1 MNYLDI
7 KNIEHDLAGQIKT
20 WAKEFGFSSVG
31 ITDINLSDDQR
42 YLDKW
47 LENGYQGDMKYLQR
61 NNSKREFPDHYIK
74 APREL
79 YLLR

>member
-1 MNYLDI
+1 MKIISLDRLSTNLKMNYLDI
-7 KNIEHDLAGQIKT
+7 KNIEHDLASQIKT

-47 LENGYQGDMKYLQR
+47 LEA
-61 NNSKREFPDHYIK
+61 IK
-74 APREL
+74 EK
-79 YLLR
+79 